1 VRGPPSEKNPAA
13 PSTRRVIFCM
23 VCFSNLTTA
32 KALGLE
38 VSSMQSPAP
47 TK

>member
-1 VRGPPSEKNPAA
+1 
-13 PSTRRVIFCM
+13 M

-47 TK
+47 AK